1 MIDKINQVITSYLDE
16 LRLNNKDAEYKVDSI
31 DYTNRNFTIFSNA
44 TNSSVMF
51 SYTTRE
57 EYNAEYLKS
66 LGVFGIY
73 YLGLSDSDI
82 VILVDNTTSEEF
94 YVFPF

>member
-1 MIDKINQVITSYLDE
+1 MIDKINQVITSYLID
-16 LRLNNKDAEYKVDSI
+16 LRLNNKDAEYKVYSI

-44 TNSSVMF
+44 TNSSVML
-51 SYTTRE
+51 SYTTRK

-73 YLGLSDSDI
+73 YLGVSDSDI
-82 VILVDNTTSEEF
+82 VILGDNTAPEDF
-94 YVFPF
+94 YLFPF

>member
-1 MIDKINQVITSYLDE
+1 MIDKINQVITSYLVD
-16 LRLNNKDAEYKVDSI
+16 LRLNNKDAEYKVYSI

-44 TNSSVMF
+44 TNSSVML

-73 YLGLSDSDI
+73 YLGVSDSDI
-82 VILVDNTTSEEF
+82 VILGDNTASEDF
-94 YVFPF
+94 YLFPF